1 LADKDP
7 RCASCETHICSD
19 GTDCFGHAD
28 EHLELYRGDSTGR
41 TAGADDGIA
50 ALPDDL
56 KRMHR
61 AATAIEGRHYCRETR
76 LGELILFAR
85 EMGYTKLGVAFCVG
99 LTEEAAV
106 VERVLSQEFDV
117 VSVCCKAGGI
127 DKQNMEYEQIDDDRF
142 EAICNSAGQAD
153 LLNRAGTDLNIICGL
168 CVGHDAVFTARSHAP
183 VTTLIAKDRVLA
195 HNPAAALWCRYIRR
209 TLEPD
214 DER

>member
-1 LADKDP
+1 MSSKDRDP
-7 RCASCETHICSD
+7 RCASCETHVCSD
-19 GTDCFGHAD
+19 GADCFGHAD
-28 EHLELYRGDSTGR
+28 DHLSLYRDDAD
-41 TAGADDGIA
+41 AGG
-50 ALPDDL
+50 LPDVL

-76 LGELILFAR
+76 LGELVLFAR
-85 EMGYTKLGVAFCVG
+85 EMGFTRLGVAFCVG
-99 LTEEAAV
+99 LSEEAAV
-106 VERVLSQEFDV
+106 VERVLSQEFDA

-127 DKQNMEYEQIDDDRF
+127 DKKNMEYEQIDDDRF

-168 CVGHDAVFTARSHAP
+168 CVGHDAVFAARSTAP

-209 TLEPD
+209 TFES
-214 DER
+214 DED